1 LRGDYLNKKITVS
14 KIILFIPYFM
24 SIAVLALVI
33 WAVTKEKS
41 LTTIA
46 SLASIYTATIAIAGY
61 TNKWYAR
68 KAALENEPKV
78 RLGVI
83 KETIQLARDNPD
95 LKIYD
100 TLQIKQDIQSIVS
113 PIKSDEETQYKNLVT
128 DDVGTKIT

>member
-1 LRGDYLNKKITVS
+1 MS
-14 KIILFIPYFM
+14 AIILGF
-24 SIAVLALVI
+24 VL
-33 WAVTKEKS
+33 WAIKTDKS
-41 LTTIA
+41 TTIIT
-46 SLASIYTATIAIAGY
+46 SLATIYTATIAISGY

-100 TLQIKQDIQSIVS
+100 TLQIKQDIQSIVN
-113 PIKSDEETQYKNLVT
+113 PIKSDEQKQYENLVNT
-128 DDVGTKIT
+128 EDIGTKIS

>member
-1 LRGDYLNKKITVS
+1 MNKKITVS
-14 KIILFIPYFM
+14 KIVLFIPYLM
-24 SIAVLALVI
+24 SAIILGFVL
-33 WAVTKEKS
+33 WAIKIDKS
-41 LTTIA
+41 TTIVT
-46 SLASIYTATIAIAGY
+46 SLSTIYGATIAIAGY

-100 TLQIKQDIQSIVS
+100 TLQIKQDIQSIVN
-113 PIKSDEETQYKNLVT
+113 PIKSDEQKQYENLVNT
-128 DDVGTKIT
+128 EDIGTKIS